1 VELGGLGRRPETG
14 RRTGAEDPP
23 EQLYAL
29 WREAVERSRSALAEA
44 LAEED
49 LGQLVPGVKDEN
61 GESPNLRRWMTDVIE
76 EYARHNGH
84 ADLVRESID
93 GLVGED
99 PPD

>member
-1 VELGGLGRRPETG
+1 VDWDADPNWEANGGRGSARAALR
-14 RRTGAEDPP
+14 
-23 EQLYAL
+23 L

-49 LGQLVPGVKDEN
+49 LGPLVPGVKDEN
-61 GESPNLRRWMTDVIE
+61 GESPNLRRWMTDVID

>member
-1 VELGGLGRRPETG
+1 VELGGLGRRPELGGERGPRIRPSSST
-14 RRTGAEDPP
+14 P
-23 EQLYAL
+23 L